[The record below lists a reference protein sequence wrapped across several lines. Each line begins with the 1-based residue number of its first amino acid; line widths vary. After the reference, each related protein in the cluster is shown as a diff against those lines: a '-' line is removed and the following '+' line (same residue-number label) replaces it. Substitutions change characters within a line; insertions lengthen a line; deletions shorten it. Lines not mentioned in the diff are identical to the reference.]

1 MSVEK
6 SIEELQGDINELN
19 TILKNN
25 VTRPNIK
32 ILLETFVE
40 KLETEKGKA

>member
-6 SIEELQGDINELN
+6 SIEELDGDINELN

>member
-1 MSVEK
+1 MSIDK
-6 SIEELQGDINELN
+6 SITELEGDINELN

-32 ILLETFVE
+32 VLLETFVE
-40 KLETEKGKA
+40 KLETEKAKA